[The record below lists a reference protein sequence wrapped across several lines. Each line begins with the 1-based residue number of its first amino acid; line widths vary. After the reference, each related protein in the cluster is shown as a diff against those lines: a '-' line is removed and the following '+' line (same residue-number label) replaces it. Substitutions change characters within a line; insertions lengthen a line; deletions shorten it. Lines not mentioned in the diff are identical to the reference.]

1 MSAARPG
8 PRRPV
13 PVVAGID
20 VATAAVRVLCTD
32 AHGRVAA
39 EGRAELPQPVRG
51 PGGRSEQDAR
61 AWWPATA
68 AALRQATSALPGRGR
83 EVVAVAVSATSGTL
97 VPADADG
104 LLLAP
109 ALMYDDRRAADLN
122 ARAQELGAARWR
134 SLGLTVG
141 PTAALG
147 RLVWCVRTYP
157 AARHVLHTPEV
168 LGRWLT
174 GGPVAADW
182 SHTLKTG
189 YDPREGG
196 WATEVFDALDVPGHL
211 LPRVQ
216 PPGTQAGT
224 VCAMAAAETGL
235 PVGCRVRLG
244 MTDGCAG
251 QLATGAVRPGEF
263 VGVLG
268 TTYVLKG
275 VAEELI
281 TDPAGA
287 VYSHRHPDGWW
298 LPGGASNTGG
308 EALAPPAGEASGA
321 VDGAAPDTTAGRGG
335 GGAAVRAPAAP
346 AVATTGAGA
355 AGAAGVDRFRA
366 LDAAAEAR
374 GPASHVCYPLRR
386 EGERFPFVAGA
397 ARGFVSTEPEDEAD
411 RHRGVLEGVA
421 FVERLALER
430 VAALGAEVTGPL
442 HAAGGGSRSALW
454 NRIRATV
461 LDRQLRIA
469 EHAETAFGAA
479 LLAASGTLH
488 PDLTASAREMTGAG
502 HLVDPVASER
512 AALDDA
518 YGRFREQL
526 AQRGWLPPAT

>member
-1 MSAARPG
+1 MAGSGAPV
-8 PRRPV
+8 RRPV

-20 VATAAVRVLCTD
+20 VATAAVRVLCAD
-32 AHGRVAA
+32 ARGRVLA
-39 EGRAELPQPVRG
+39 EGRARLPEPVRG
-51 PGGRSEQDAR
+51 PGGRSEQDAG

-104 LLLAP
+104 LPLGP
-109 ALMYDDRRAADLN
+109 ALMYDDRRAAELN
-122 ARAQELGAARWR
+122 ALAQELGAPRWR
-134 SLGLTVG
+134 ALGLTVG

-147 RLVWCVRTYP
+147 RLVWSVRAHP
-157 AARHVLHTPEV
+157 GARYVLHTPEV

-189 YDPREGG
+189 YDPLTGG
-196 WATEVFDALDVPGHL
+196 WAVEVFDALGVPDRV

-216 PPGTQAGT
+216 APGTQAGT
-224 VCAMAAAETGL
+224 VCAVAAAETGL
-235 PVGCRVRLG
+235 PAGCRVRLG

-251 QLATGAVRPGEF
+251 QLATGAVRPGQF

-275 VAEELI
+275 VARDLV

-287 VYSHRHPDGWW
+287 LYSHRHPDGWW

-308 EALAPPAGEASGA
+308 EALAPAAGDADAGEGAAKPAVPAAAAASGGLA
-321 VDGAAPDTTAGRGG
+321 
-335 GGAAVRAPAAP
+335 
-346 AVATTGAGA
+346 
-355 AGAAGVDRFRA
+355 A

-397 ARGFVSTEPEDEAD
+397 ARGFVTATPEDAAD

-421 FVERLALER
+421 FVERLALDR
-430 VAALGAEVTGPL
+430 VAALGAEVTGEL
-442 HAAGGGSRSALW
+442 HAAGGGSRSPLW

-461 LDRQLRIA
+461 LGRPLRVA
-469 EHAETAFGAA
+469 DHAETAFGAA

-488 PDLTASAREMTGAG
+488 PDLTTSARAMTGKG
-502 HLVDPVASER
+502 RLVEPVAAER
-512 AALDDA
+512 AALEDA
-518 YGRFREQL
+518 YGHFRAQL
-526 AQRGWLPPAT
+526 ALRGWLPSD